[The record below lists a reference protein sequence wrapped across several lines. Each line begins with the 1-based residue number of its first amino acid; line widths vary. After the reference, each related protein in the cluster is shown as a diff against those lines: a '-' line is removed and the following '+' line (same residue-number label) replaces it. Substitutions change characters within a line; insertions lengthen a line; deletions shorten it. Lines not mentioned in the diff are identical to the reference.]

1 LSIYLEFF
9 AVLSEACWGR
19 QERRGERDINTGAPG
34 EAGLTEGPVSSE
46 NQFTQSK
53 VLLQH
58 MVWEALG
65 CRWLALFCLGP
76 VSGSGSVGQQDGTL
90 LKLVGNTL

>member
-1 LSIYLEFF
+1 M
-9 AVLSEACWGR
+9 SETCWGR
-19 QERRGERDINTGAPG
+19 QERRGEGDINTGTLG
-34 EAGLTEGPVSSE
+34 EAGLTEAPVSSE

-58 MVWEALG
+58 MVWEAPG
-65 CRWLALFCLGP
+65 CRWLALFCFGP
-76 VSGSGSVGQQDGTL
+76 VSGSRSVRQQDGPL